1 MLVDKFF
8 EKNNKPK
15 VSYKEFKE
23 KNYNNLYK
31 FNNTQKN
38 KNYSR
43 LKLCIG
49 VIIIIFVFSIGFMLR
64 GGNEPKEKV
73 IVNFIVDGVS
83 YEVEIEKGT
92 LINKEL
98 IPLSNKELVLELYYD
113 EKMEREYNFETIEDD
128 IIIYVKVIKN
138 NIGDIIEINV
148 EN

>member
-31 FNNTQKN
+31 FNNPKKN

-49 VIIIIFVFSIGFMLR
+49 VIIIIGIVAIPIIKICLLTISFKMTSALLRVVILSLMLD
-64 GGNEPKEKV
+64 NH
-73 IVNFIVDGVS
+73 D
-83 YEVEIEKGT
+83 
-92 LINKEL
+92 
-98 IPLSNKELVLELYYD
+98 
-113 EKMEREYNFETIEDD
+113 
-128 IIIYVKVIKN
+128 
-138 NIGDIIEINV
+138 
-148 EN
+148 